1 MAIRLPK
8 PKKAQSLPPIEP
20 SFDNVHQVNE
30 MQADEIIATDA
41 STSFVTLTEM
51 HEGFNNRRFFDWHG
65 RVSHV
70 QFLAY
75 STFNA
80 LIALMLVA
88 LPFVM
93 IGGFQGMVNA
103 SSEQLPMSLLGASSV
118 GVAVLFYLQL
128 AVSKRRFNDLN
139 KTGWLALLMLVPGM
153 NILVYLYL
161 LAVKG
166 SEGANYY
173 GLPARPATQLK
184 TVLMVLIPLLV
195 ISLIGLLTQ
204 IVVPSY
210 HSYHSYHSYQSYQ
223 AMKNN
228 RDAQNNVIVTATN
241 PSQSAQALPAIASAV
256 AASTTQP
263 KNLRTKAVVIT
274 GEQLGN
280 GVASTPQPTAP
291 ANVNPTITTNQVSD
305 TLANTPSR
313 TNQMPEATIDTAS
326 PNTLNPDTPNPNSQ
340 NQGSNERAQTGSNP
354 TTNAPNSSQAS
365 SQGVVSYEDFV
376 KASEQQIFIDR
387 R

>member
-20 SFDNVHQVNE
+20 SFDNMHQVNE
-30 MQADEIIATDA
+30 MQADEIIETEAG
-41 STSFVTLTEM
+41 TSFVTLTEM

-65 RVSHV
+65 RVSRV

-88 LPFVM
+88 LLFVM

-139 KTGWLALLMLVPGM
+139 KTGWLALLMLVPGV
-153 NILVYLYL
+153 NVLVYLYL
-161 LAVKG
+161 LAVEG
-166 SEGANYY
+166 TAGANYY

-184 TVLMVLIPLLV
+184 TVLMILIPLLV
-195 ISLIGLLTQ
+195 MSLIGLLTQ

-210 HSYHSYHSYQSYQ
+210 QSYHSYQ
-223 AMKNN
+223 AMKNS

-241 PSQSAQALPAIASAV
+241 PSQSAQILPATASAV
-256 AASTTQP
+256 TASTAQP
-263 KNLRTKAVVIT
+263 ENLRTETVVIT

-291 ANVNPTITTNQVSD
+291 ANVNPAMTTNQVSTD

-313 TNQMPEATIDTAS
+313 TNQMPEAPTDAANS
-326 PNTLNPDTPNPNSQ
+326 NSSNPDTSNPNSP
-340 NQGSNERAQTGSNP
+340 NQGSNERAQTGSSNS
-354 TTNAPNSSQAS
+354 TTNAPN

>member
-20 SFDNVHQVNE
+20 SFDNVHQV
-30 MQADEIIATDA
+30 DEIIATEVG
-41 STSFVTLTEM
+41 TSFVTLTEM

-65 RVSHV
+65 RVSRV

-88 LPFVM
+88 LLFVM

-139 KTGWLALLMLVPGM
+139 KTGWLALLMLVPGV
-153 NILVYLYL
+153 NVLVYLYL
-161 LAVKG
+161 LAVEG
-166 SEGANYY
+166 TAGANYY

-195 ISLIGLLTQ
+195 MSLIGLLTQ
-204 IVVPSY
+204 VVVPSY
-210 HSYHSYHSYQSYQ
+210 HSYQ
-223 AMKNN
+223 AIRNS
-228 RDAQNNVIVTATN
+228 REAQNNVIVTATN
-241 PSQSAQALPAIASAV
+241 PIQSAQISPATASAV

-263 KNLRTKAVVIT
+263 ENLRTEAVVIT

-291 ANVNPTITTNQVSD
+291 ANVNPATTTNQVSD
-305 TLANTPSR
+305 TLANTP
-313 TNQMPEATIDTAS
+313 TDTAINS
-326 PNTLNPDTPNPNSQ
+326 NSSTNPNTQNPNS
-340 NQGSNERAQTGSNP
+340 SNSASDERAQTDSNP
-354 TTNAPNSSQAS
+354 TANAPN

>member
-20 SFDNVHQVNE
+20 SFDNVHQV
-30 MQADEIIATDA
+30 DEIIETEVG
-41 STSFVTLTEM
+41 TSFVTLTEI

-65 RVSHV
+65 RVSRV

-88 LPFVM
+88 LLFVM

-139 KTGWLALLMLVPGM
+139 KTGWLALLMLVPGL

-161 LAVKG
+161 LAVEG
-166 SEGANYY
+166 NAGANYY

-195 ISLIGLLTQ
+195 MSLIGLLTQ
-204 IVVPSY
+204 VVVPSY
-210 HSYHSYHSYQSYQ
+210 HSYQ
-223 AMKNN
+223 AIRNS
-228 RDAQNNVIVTATN
+228 REAQNNVIVTATN
-241 PSQSAQALPAIASAV
+241 PIQSAQISPATASAV

-263 KNLRTKAVVIT
+263 ENLRTEAVVIT

-291 ANVNPTITTNQVSD
+291 ANVNPATTTNQVSD
-305 TLANTPSR
+305 MLANTPSR
-313 TNQMPEATIDTAS
+313 TNQMPEAPTDAANS
-326 PNTLNPDTPNPNSQ
+326 NTS

-354 TTNAPNSSQAS
+354 TTNAMG

>member
-20 SFDNVHQVNE
+20 SFDNVHQV
-30 MQADEIIATDA
+30 DEIFATEVG
-41 STSFVTLTEM
+41 TSFVSLTEI

-65 RVSHV
+65 RVSRV

-88 LPFVM
+88 LLFVM

-139 KTGWLALLMLVPGM
+139 KTGWLALLMLVPGL

-161 LAVKG
+161 LAVEG
-166 SEGANYY
+166 NAGANYY

-195 ISLIGLLTQ
+195 MSLIGLLTQ
-204 IVVPSY
+204 VVVPSY
-210 HSYHSYHSYQSYQ
+210 HSYQ
-223 AMKNN
+223 AIRNS
-228 RDAQNNVIVTATN
+228 REAQNNVIVTATN
-241 PSQSAQALPAIASAV
+241 PIQSAQISPATASAV

-263 KNLRTKAVVIT
+263 ENLRTEAVVIT

-291 ANVNPTITTNQVSD
+291 ANVNPATTTNQVSD
-305 TLANTPSR
+305 MLANTPSR
-313 TNQMPEATIDTAS
+313 TNQMPEAPTDAANS
-326 PNTLNPDTPNPNSQ
+326 NTS

-354 TTNAPNSSQAS
+354 TTNAPNS

>member
-20 SFDNVHQVNE
+20 SFDNVHQV
-30 MQADEIIATDA
+30 DEIIETEVG
-41 STSFVTLTEM
+41 TSFVTLTEM

-65 RVSHV
+65 RVSRV

-88 LPFVM
+88 LLFVM

-103 SSEQLPMSLLGASSV
+103 SSEQLPMSLLGASSM
-118 GVAVLFYLQL
+118 GVAVLLYLQL

-139 KTGWLALLMLVPGM
+139 KTGWLALLMLVPGV

-161 LAVKG
+161 LAVEG
-166 SEGANYY
+166 TAGANYY

-195 ISLIGLLTQ
+195 MSLIGLLTQ
-204 IVVPSY
+204 VVVPSY
-210 HSYHSYHSYQSYQ
+210 HSYQ
-223 AMKNN
+223 AIRNS
-228 RDAQNNVIVTATN
+228 REAQNNVIVTATN
-241 PSQSAQALPAIASAV
+241 PIQSAQISPATASAV

-263 KNLRTKAVVIT
+263 ENLRTEAVVIT

-291 ANVNPTITTNQVSD
+291 ANVNPATTTNQVSD
-305 TLANTPSR
+305 MLANTPSR
-313 TNQMPEATIDTAS
+313 TNQMPEAPTDAANS
-326 PNTLNPDTPNPNSQ
+326 NTS

-354 TTNAPNSSQAS
+354 TTNAPNS

>member
-20 SFDNVHQVNE
+20 SFDNVHQV
-30 MQADEIIATDA
+30 DEIIATEA
-41 STSFVTLTEM
+41 GTSFVTLTEM

-65 RVSHV
+65 RVSRV

-75 STFNA
+75 STFNV

-88 LPFVM
+88 LLFVM

-103 SSEQLPMSLLGASSV
+103 SIEQLPMSLLGASSV

-139 KTGWLALLMLVPGM
+139 KTGWLALLMLVPGV
-153 NILVYLYL
+153 NVLVYLYL
-161 LAVKG
+161 LAIEG
-166 SEGANYY
+166 TAGANYY
-173 GLPARPATQLK
+173 GLPARPASQLK
-184 TVLMVLIPLLV
+184 TVLMLLIPLLV
-195 ISLIGLLTQ
+195 MSLIGLLTQ
-204 IVVPSY
+204 IVMP
-210 HSYHSYHSYQSYQ
+210 SYHSYQSYQ
-223 AMKNN
+223 GMKNN
-228 RDAQNNVIVTATN
+228 RDAQKNVIVTATN
-241 PSQSAQALPAIASAV
+241 PSQSAQTLPTTASAV

-263 KNLRTKAVVIT
+263 ENLRTKAVVIT

-280 GVASTPQPTAP
+280 GVASNPQPTAP
-291 ANVNPTITTNQVSD
+291 ANVNPAMTTNQVSTD

-313 TNQMPEATIDTAS
+313 TNQMPEAPIDTAN
-326 PNTLNPDTPNPNSQ
+326 PNTLNPNSLNPNNL

-354 TTNAPNSSQAS
+354 TTNAPN

>member
-20 SFDNVHQVNE
+20 SFDNVHQVDK
-30 MQADEIIATDA
+30 MQVDEIVEAEVG
-41 STSFVTLTEM
+41 TSFVTLTEL

-65 RVSHV
+65 RVSRM

-88 LPFVM
+88 LLFVM

-139 KTGWLALLMLVPGM
+139 ITGWLALLMLVPGV
-153 NILVYLYL
+153 NVLVYLYL
-161 LAVKG
+161 LAVEG
-166 SEGANYY
+166 TAGANYY

-195 ISLIGLLTQ
+195 MSLIGLLTQ
-204 IVVPSY
+204 VVVPSY
-210 HSYHSYHSYQSYQ
+210 QSYHSYQ

-228 RDAQNNVIVTATN
+228 RDTQNNVILTATN
-241 PSQSAQALPAIASAV
+241 PSQSAQTLPATASAV

-263 KNLRTKAVVIT
+263 ENLRTEAVIIT

-291 ANVNPTITTNQVSD
+291 ANVNPAMTTNQVSTD

-313 TNQMPEATIDTAS
+313 TNQMPEAPTATAN
-326 PNTLNPDTPNPNSQ
+326 PNTLNPNSSNPNNL
-340 NQGSNERAQTGSNP
+340 NQGSDERAQTGSSNS
-354 TTNAPNSSQAS
+354 TTNAPN

>member
-20 SFDNVHQVNE
+20 SFDNVHQV
-30 MQADEIIATDA
+30 DEIIETEAG
-41 STSFVTLTEM
+41 TSFVTLTEM

-65 RVSHV
+65 RVSRV

-88 LPFVM
+88 LLFVM

-139 KTGWLALLMLVPGM
+139 KTGWLALLMLVPGV
-153 NILVYLYL
+153 NVLVYLYL
-161 LAVKG
+161 LAVEG
-166 SEGANYY
+166 TAGANYY

-195 ISLIGLLTQ
+195 MSLIGLLTQ
-204 IVVPSY
+204 VVVPSY
-210 HSYHSYHSYQSYQ
+210 HSYQ
-223 AMKNN
+223 AIRNS
-228 RDAQNNVIVTATN
+228 REAQNNVIVTATN
-241 PSQSAQALPAIASAV
+241 PIQSAQISPATASAV

-263 KNLRTKAVVIT
+263 ENLRTEAVVIT

-291 ANVNPTITTNQVSD
+291 ANVNPATTTNQVSD
-305 TLANTPSR
+305 MLANTPSR
-313 TNQMPEATIDTAS
+313 TNQMPEAPTDAANS
-326 PNTLNPDTPNPNSQ
+326 NTS

-354 TTNAPNSSQAS
+354 TTNAPNS

>member
-20 SFDNVHQVNE
+20 SFDNVHQVDKIVE
-30 MQADEIIATDA
+30 TEAG
-41 STSFVTLTEM
+41 TSFVTLTEI

-65 RVSHV
+65 RVSRV

-80 LIALMLVA
+80 LIALMLFA
-88 LPFVM
+88 LLFVM

-103 SSEQLPMSLLGASSV
+103 SGEQLPMSLLGASSV

-139 KTGWLALLMLVPGM
+139 KTGWLALLMLVPGV
-153 NILVYLYL
+153 NVLVYLYL
-161 LAVKG
+161 LAVEG
-166 SEGANYY
+166 TAGANYY

-184 TVLMVLIPLLV
+184 TVLMILIPLLV
-195 ISLIGLLTQ
+195 MSLIGLLTQ
-204 IVVPSY
+204 VVVPSY
-210 HSYHSYHSYQSYQ
+210 HSYQ
-223 AMKNN
+223 AIKNN
-228 RDAQNNVIVTATN
+228 RDTQKNVIVTATN
-241 PSQSAQALPAIASAV
+241 PIQSVQVLPATASAI

-263 KNLRTKAVVIT
+263 ENLRTEAVIIT

-280 GVASTPQPTAP
+280 GVASTPQPPAP
-291 ANVNPTITTNQVSD
+291 ANVNPAITTSQVSD
-305 TLANTPSR
+305 TLANTPSV
-313 TNQMPEATIDTAS
+313 TNQTPEAPTAAANYNS
-326 PNTLNPDTPNPNSQ
+326 PNPNSPNPNFT

-354 TTNAPNSSQAS
+354 TTNAPN

>member
-20 SFDNVHQVNE
+20 SFDNVHQV
-30 MQADEIIATDA
+30 DEIIATEVG
-41 STSFVTLTEM
+41 TSFVTLTEM

-65 RVSHV
+65 RVSRV

-88 LPFVM
+88 LLFVM

-139 KTGWLALLMLVPGM
+139 KTGWLALLMLVPGV
-153 NILVYLYL
+153 NVLVYLYL
-161 LAVKG
+161 LAVEG
-166 SEGANYY
+166 TAGANYY

-195 ISLIGLLTQ
+195 MSLIGLLTQ
-204 IVVPSY
+204 VVVPSY
-210 HSYHSYHSYQSYQ
+210 HSYQ
-223 AMKNN
+223 AIRNS
-228 RDAQNNVIVTATN
+228 REAQNNVIVTATN
-241 PSQSAQALPAIASAV
+241 PIQSAQISPATASAV

-263 KNLRTKAVVIT
+263 ENLRTEAVVIT

-280 GVASTPQPTAP
+280 GVASTPQPSAP
-291 ANVNPTITTNQVSD
+291 ANVNPATTTNQVSD
-305 TLANTPSR
+305 MLANTPSR
-313 TNQMPEATIDTAS
+313 TNQMPEAPTDAANS
-326 PNTLNPDTPNPNSQ
+326 NTS

-354 TTNAPNSSQAS
+354 TANATN

>member
-20 SFDNVHQVNE
+20 SFDNVHQV
-30 MQADEIIATDA
+30 DEIIETEA
-41 STSFVTLTEM
+41 STSFVTLTEI

-65 RVSHV
+65 RVSRV

-88 LPFVM
+88 LLFVM

-139 KTGWLALLMLVPGM
+139 KTGWLALLMLVPGV

-161 LAVKG
+161 LAIEG
-166 SEGANYY
+166 TAGANYY
-173 GLPARPATQLK
+173 GLPARPASQLK
-184 TVLMVLIPLLV
+184 TVLMLLIPLLV
-195 ISLIGLLTQ
+195 MSLIGLLTQ
-204 IVVPSY
+204 VVVPSY
-210 HSYHSYHSYQSYQ
+210 QSYHSYQVIRNS
-223 AMKNN
+223 
-228 RDAQNNVIVTATN
+228 RDTQNNVIVTAAK
-241 PSQSAQALPAIASAV
+241 PSQSSQALPATASAV

-263 KNLRTKAVVIT
+263 ENLRTEAVIIT

-280 GVASTPQPTAP
+280 GVSSTPQPTAP
-291 ANVNPTITTNQVSD
+291 ANVNPAMTTNQVSTD

-313 TNQMPEATIDTAS
+313 TNQMPEAPIDTAN
-326 PNTLNPDTPNPNSQ
+326 PNTLNPNSSNPNNL
-340 NQGSNERAQTGSNP
+340 NQGSNERAQTGGNP
-354 TTNAPNSSQAS
+354 TTNAPN

>member
-20 SFDNVHQVNE
+20 SFDNMHQVNE
-30 MQADEIIATDA
+30 MQADEIIETEAG
-41 STSFVTLTEM
+41 TSFVTLTEM

-65 RVSHV
+65 RVSRV

-88 LPFVM
+88 LLFVM

-139 KTGWLALLMLVPGM
+139 KTGWLALLMLVPGV
-153 NILVYLYL
+153 NVLVYLYL
-161 LAVKG
+161 LAVEG
-166 SEGANYY
+166 TVGANYY

-184 TVLMVLIPLLV
+184 TVLMILIPLLV
-195 ISLIGLLTQ
+195 MSLIGLLTQ

-210 HSYHSYHSYQSYQ
+210 HSYQ
-223 AMKNN
+223 AMKNS

-241 PSQSAQALPAIASAV
+241 PSQSAQILPATASAV
-256 AASTTQP
+256 TASTAQP
-263 KNLRTKAVVIT
+263 ENLRTETVVIT

-291 ANVNPTITTNQVSD
+291 ANVNPATTTNQVSD
-305 TLANTPSR
+305 MLANTPSR
-313 TNQMPEATIDTAS
+313 TNQMPEAPTDTAIN
-326 PNTLNPDTPNPNSQ
+326 PNTLNLNPNS
-340 NQGSNERAQTGSNP
+340 SNPNIPNSASDERAQTGSNP
-354 TTNAPNSSQAS
+354 TTNATN

>member
-8 PKKAQSLPPIEP
+8 PKKAQSLPAIEP
-20 SFDNVHQVNE
+20 SFDNVHQVDE
-30 MQADEIIATDA
+30 MQVDEIIETEVG
-41 STSFVTLTEM
+41 TSFVTLTEM

-65 RVSHV
+65 RVSRV

-88 LPFVM
+88 LLFVM
-93 IGGFQGMVNA
+93 IGGFQGMANA
-103 SSEQLPMSLLGASSV
+103 SSEQLPMSMLGASSV
-118 GVAVLFYLQL
+118 GVVVLFYLQL

-139 KTGWLALLMLVPGM
+139 KTGWLALLMLVPGV
-153 NILVYLYL
+153 NVLVYLYL

-184 TVLMVLIPLLV
+184 TLLMVLIPLLV

-204 IVVPSY
+204 VVVPSY
-210 HSYHSYHSYQSYQ
+210 QSYQSYQ
-223 AMKNN
+223 AMKNS
-228 RDAQNNVIVTATN
+228 RDAQNNVIVKATN
-241 PSQSAQALPAIASAV
+241 PGQSAQTLPATASAV
-256 AASTTQP
+256 AASSTQP
-263 KNLRTKAVVIT
+263 ENLRTEAVVIT

-291 ANVNPTITTNQVSD
+291 ANVNPATTTNQVSD

-313 TNQMPEATIDTAS
+313 TNQMPEVPTDTAN
-326 PNTLNPDTPNPNSQ
+326 PNSPNPNSSNPNNL
-340 NQGSNERAQTGSNP
+340 NQGLNERAQTGSNP
-354 TTNAPNSSQAS
+354 TTNAPN

>member
-20 SFDNVHQVNE
+20 SFDNMHQVNE
-30 MQADEIIATDA
+30 MQADEIIETEAG
-41 STSFVTLTEM
+41 TSFVTLTEM

-65 RVSHV
+65 RVSRV

-88 LPFVM
+88 LLFVM

-139 KTGWLALLMLVPGM
+139 KTGWLALLMLVPGV

-161 LAVKG
+161 LAIEG
-166 SEGANYY
+166 TAGANYY
-173 GLPARPATQLK
+173 GLPARPASQLK
-184 TVLMVLIPLLV
+184 TVLMLLIPLLV
-195 ISLIGLLTQ
+195 MSLIGLLTQ
-204 IVVPSY
+204 IVMPSY
-210 HSYHSYHSYQSYQ
+210 QSYHSYQ

-228 RDAQNNVIVTATN
+228 RDAQNNVIVTTTN
-241 PSQSAQALPAIASAV
+241 PSQSAQILPATASAV
-256 AASTTQP
+256 AASTAQP
-263 KNLRTKAVVIT
+263 ENLRTEAVVIT

-280 GVASTPQPTAP
+280 GVASTPQPPAP
-291 ANVNPTITTNQVSD
+291 ANVNPAITTNQVSD
-305 TLANTPSR
+305 TLANPPSV
-313 TNQMPEATIDTAS
+313 TNQTPEASTDAA
-326 PNTLNPDTPNPNSQ
+326 NPSNQNPNSSNPNNP
-340 NQGSNERAQTGSNP
+340 NQGSNERAQTDSNP
-354 TTNAPNSSQAS
+354 TTNVPN

>member
-8 PKKAQSLPPIEP
+8 PKKAQSLPPIAP
-20 SFDNVHQVNE
+20 SFNNVHQVDE
-30 MQADEIIATDA
+30 MQPDEIIATEA
-41 STSFVTLTEM
+41 GTSFVTLTEI

-65 RVSHV
+65 RVSRV

-88 LPFVM
+88 LLFVM

-139 KTGWLALLMLVPGM
+139 KTGWLALLMLVPGV
-153 NILVYLYL
+153 NVLVYLYL
-161 LAVKG
+161 LAVEG
-166 SEGANYY
+166 TVGANYY

-195 ISLIGLLTQ
+195 MSLIGLLTQ

-210 HSYHSYHSYQSYQ
+210 QSYHSYQ
-223 AMKNN
+223 AMKNS

-241 PSQSAQALPAIASAV
+241 PSQSAQILPATASAV
-256 AASTTQP
+256 TASTAQP
-263 KNLRTKAVVIT
+263 ENLRTETVVIT

-280 GVASTPQPTAP
+280 GVASNPQPTAP

-305 TLANTPSR
+305 TLANTPSVP
-313 TNQMPEATIDTAS
+313 NQTPANS
-326 PNTLNPDTPNPNSQ
+326 NSSNPDTSNPNSP
-340 NQGSNERAQTGSNP
+340 NQGSNERAQTGSKP
-354 TTNAPNSSQAS
+354 TTNAMG
-365 SQGVVSYEDFV
+365 SQGAVSYEDFV

>member
-20 SFDNVHQVNE
+20 SFDNMHQVDE
-30 MQADEIIATDA
+30 MQADEIIATEA
-41 STSFVTLTEM
+41 STSFVTLTEI

-65 RVSHV
+65 RVSRV

-88 LPFVM
+88 LLFVM

-139 KTGWLALLMLVPGM
+139 KTGWLALLMLVPGV

-161 LAVKG
+161 LAVEG
-166 SEGANYY
+166 TAGANYY

-204 IVVPSY
+204 VVVP
-210 HSYHSYHSYQSYQ
+210 SYHSYQSYQ
-223 AMKNN
+223 AMKNSS
-228 RDAQNNVIVTATN
+228 DAQNNVILTATN
-241 PSQSAQALPAIASAV
+241 PSQSAQALPATASAV
-256 AASTTQP
+256 AASTAQP
-263 KNLRTKAVVIT
+263 ENLRTEAVVIT

-280 GVASTPQPTAP
+280 GVASTPQPSMP
-291 ANVNPTITTNQVSD
+291 ANVNPATTTNQVSD
-305 TLANTPSR
+305 TLANTPIR
-313 TNQMPEATIDTAS
+313 TNQMPEVPTDAANYNS
-326 PNTLNPDTPNPNSQ
+326 PNPN
-340 NQGSNERAQTGSNP
+340 NLTQGSNERAQTGSNP
-354 TTNAPNSSQAS
+354 TTNAPNS
-365 SQGVVSYEDFV
+365 QGVVSYEDFV
-376 KASEQQIFIDR
+376 KTSEQQIFIDR

>member
-20 SFDNVHQVNE
+20 SFNNVHQV
-30 MQADEIIATDA
+30 DEIIETEAG
-41 STSFVTLTEM
+41 TSFVTLTEI

-65 RVSHV
+65 RVSRV

-88 LPFVM
+88 FLFVM

-118 GVAVLFYLQL
+118 GVVVLFYLQL

-139 KTGWLALLMLVPGM
+139 KTGWLALLMLVPGV
-153 NILVYLYL
+153 NVLVYLYL
-161 LAVKG
+161 LAVEG
-166 SEGANYY
+166 TAGANYY

-195 ISLIGLLTQ
+195 MSLIGLLTQ
-204 IVVPSY
+204 VVVPSY
-210 HSYHSYHSYQSYQ
+210 HSYQSYQSYQ

-228 RDAQNNVIVTATN
+228 KDTQNNVIVTATN
-241 PSQSAQALPAIASAV
+241 PSQSAQALPATASAV

-263 KNLRTKAVVIT
+263 ENLRTEAVVIT

-280 GVASTPQPTAP
+280 GVASTSQPTAP
-291 ANVNPTITTNQVSD
+291 ANVNPAITTSQVSD

-313 TNQMPEATIDTAS
+313 TNQMPEAPIDTAN
-326 PNTLNPDTPNPNSQ
+326 PNTLNPNSLNPNNL

-354 TTNAPNSSQAS
+354 TTNAPN

>member
-20 SFDNVHQVNE
+20 SFDNVHQV
-30 MQADEIIATDA
+30 DEIIATEAD
-41 STSFVTLTEM
+41 TSFVTLTEI

-65 RVSHV
+65 RVSRV
-70 QFLAY
+70 QFLVY

-88 LPFVM
+88 LLFVM

-118 GVAVLFYLQL
+118 GVAVLLYLQL

-139 KTGWLALLMLVPGM
+139 KTGWLALLMLVPGV

-161 LAVKG
+161 LAVEG
-166 SEGANYY
+166 TAGANYY

-210 HSYHSYHSYQSYQ
+210 QSYQSYQ

-228 RDAQNNVIVTATN
+228 KDAQNNVIVTATN
-241 PSQSAQALPAIASAV
+241 PSQSAQILPATASAV
-256 AASTTQP
+256 AASSTQP
-263 KNLRTKAVVIT
+263 ENLRTEAVVIT

-291 ANVNPTITTNQVSD
+291 ANVNPATTTNQVSD
-305 TLANTPSR
+305 MLANTPSR
-313 TNQMPEATIDTAS
+313 TNQMPEAPTDTAIN
-326 PNTLNPDTPNPNSQ
+326 PNTLNLNPNS
-340 NQGSNERAQTGSNP
+340 SNPNIPNSASDERAQTGSNP
-354 TTNAPNSSQAS
+354 TANATN

>member
-8 PKKAQSLPPIEP
+8 PKKAQSLPPIAP
-20 SFDNVHQVNE
+20 SFNNVHQV
-30 MQADEIIATDA
+30 DEINATEAD
-41 STSFVTLTEM
+41 TSFVTLTQI

-65 RVSHV
+65 RVSRV

-88 LPFVM
+88 LLFVM

-139 KTGWLALLMLVPGM
+139 KTGWLALLMLVPGV
-153 NILVYLYL
+153 NVLVYLYL

-184 TVLMVLIPLLV
+184 TVLMLLIPLLV
-195 ISLIGLLTQ
+195 MSLIGLLTQ
-204 IVVPSY
+204 VVVPSY
-210 HSYHSYHSYQSYQ
+210 HSYQ
-223 AMKNN
+223 AIRNSK
-228 RDAQNNVIVTATN
+228 DAQNNVIVTATK
-241 PSQSAQALPAIASAV
+241 PSQSAQTLPATASAV

-263 KNLRTKAVVIT
+263 ENLRTEAVVIT

-291 ANVNPTITTNQVSD
+291 ANVNPATTTNQVSD
-305 TLANTPSR
+305 MLANTPSR
-313 TNQMPEATIDTAS
+313 TNQMPDAPTDAAN
-326 PNTLNPDTPNPNSQ
+326 PNTPNPNSSNPNNL
-340 NQGSNERAQTGSNP
+340 NQGSNERAQTGSNS
-354 TTNAPNSSQAS
+354 TTNAPN

>member
-8 PKKAQSLPPIEP
+8 PKKAQSLPPIEL
-20 SFDNVHQVNE
+20 SFDNLHQVDD
-30 MQADEIIATDA
+30 MQADEIIATEA
-41 STSFVTLTEM
+41 GTSFVTLTEM
-51 HEGFNNRRFFDWHG
+51 HAGFNNRRFFDWHG
-65 RVSHV
+65 RVSRV

-88 LPFVM
+88 LLFVM
-93 IGGFQGMVNA
+93 IGGFQGMANA

-139 KTGWLALLMLVPGM
+139 KTGRLALLMLVPGV

-161 LAVKG
+161 LAV
-166 SEGANYY
+166 EGTAGGNFY

-184 TVLMVLIPLLV
+184 TVLMVLIPILV
-195 ISLIGLLTQ
+195 MSLIGLLTQ
-204 IVVPSY
+204 VVVPSY
-210 HSYHSYHSYQSYQ
+210 QSYQSYQ
-223 AMKNN
+223 AIRNS
-228 RDAQNNVIVTATN
+228 RDAQNNVIVTTTN
-241 PSQSAQALPAIASAV
+241 PSQSSQTLPATASAV
-256 AASTTQP
+256 AASTTP
-263 KNLRTKAVVIT
+263 PENLRTEAVVIT

-280 GVASTPQPTAP
+280 GVASTPQPPAP
-291 ANVNPTITTNQVSD
+291 ANVNPATTTNQVSD
-305 TLANTPSR
+305 TLSYTPSR
-313 TNQMPEATIDTAS
+313 TNQMPEAPTDAANYNS
-326 PNTLNPDTPNPNSQ
+326 PNPNTQ
-340 NQGSNERAQTGSNP
+340 NLNTPNQGSNERTQTSNNP
-354 TTNAPNSSQAS
+354 TTNATNSP
-365 SQGVVSYEDFV
+365 GVVSYEDFV

>member
-20 SFDNVHQVNE
+20 SFDNMHQVDE
-30 MQADEIIATDA
+30 MQPDEIIATEA
-41 STSFVTLTEM
+41 GTSFVTLTEI

-65 RVSHV
+65 RVSRV

-88 LPFVM
+88 LLFVM
-93 IGGFQGMVNA
+93 IGGFQGIVNA

-139 KTGWLALLMLVPGM
+139 KTGWLALLMLVPGV

-161 LAVKG
+161 LAIEG
-166 SEGANYY
+166 TAGANYY
-173 GLPARPATQLK
+173 GLPARPASQLK

-195 ISLIGLLTQ
+195 MSLIGLLTQ
-204 IVVPSY
+204 VVVP
-210 HSYHSYHSYQSYQ
+210 SYQSYQ
-223 AMKNN
+223 AIRNSS
-228 RDAQNNVIVTATN
+228 DAQNNVILTATN
-241 PSQSAQALPAIASAV
+241 PSQSAQTLPATASAV

-263 KNLRTKAVVIT
+263 ENLRTEAVVIT

-280 GVASTPQPTAP
+280 GVASTPQPTVP
-291 ANVNPTITTNQVSD
+291 ANVNPAMTTNQVSTD

-313 TNQMPEATIDTAS
+313 TNQMPEAPIDTAN
-326 PNTLNPDTPNPNSQ
+326 PNTLNPNSLNPNNL

-354 TTNAPNSSQAS
+354 TTNAMG

>member
-20 SFDNVHQVNE
+20 SFDNVHQV
-30 MQADEIIATDA
+30 DEIIETEVG
-41 STSFVTLTEM
+41 TSFVTLTEI

-65 RVSHV
+65 RVSRV

-88 LPFVM
+88 LLFVM

-103 SSEQLPMSLLGASSV
+103 TSSEQLPMSLLGASSV

-139 KTGWLALLMLVPGM
+139 KTGWLALLMLVPGV
-153 NILVYLYL
+153 NVLVYLYL
-161 LAVKG
+161 LAVEG
-166 SEGANYY
+166 NAGANYY

-195 ISLIGLLTQ
+195 MSLIGLLTQ
-204 IVVPSY
+204 VVVPSY
-210 HSYHSYHSYQSYQ
+210 HSYQ
-223 AMKNN
+223 AIRNS
-228 RDAQNNVIVTATN
+228 REAQNNVIVTATN
-241 PSQSAQALPAIASAV
+241 PIQSAQISPATASAV

-263 KNLRTKAVVIT
+263 ENLRTEAVVIT

-291 ANVNPTITTNQVSD
+291 ANVNPATTTNQVSD
-305 TLANTPSR
+305 MLANTPSR
-313 TNQMPEATIDTAS
+313 TNQMPEAPTDAANS
-326 PNTLNPDTPNPNSQ
+326 NTS

-354 TTNAPNSSQAS
+354 TTNAPNS

>member
-20 SFDNVHQVNE
+20 SFDNVHQV
-30 MQADEIIATDA
+30 DEIIETEAG
-41 STSFVTLTEM
+41 TSFVTLTEL
-51 HEGFNNRRFFDWHG
+51 HEGFNDRRFFDWHG
-65 RVSHV
+65 RVSRV

-88 LPFVM
+88 LLFVM

-139 KTGWLALLMLVPGM
+139 KTGWLALLMLVPGV

-161 LAVKG
+161 LAIEG
-166 SEGANYY
+166 TAGANYY

-195 ISLIGLLTQ
+195 MSLIGLLTQ
-204 IVVPSY
+204 VVVPSYQSY
-210 HSYHSYHSYQSYQ
+210 HSYHSYQ

-228 RDAQNNVIVTATN
+228 RDTQKNVIVTATN
-241 PSQSAQALPAIASAV
+241 PSQSAQILPATASTF
-256 AASTTQP
+256 AASTAQP
-263 KNLRTKAVVIT
+263 ENLRTEAVIIT

-280 GVASTPQPTAP
+280 GVASTPQPPAP

-313 TNQMPEATIDTAS
+313 TNQMPEAPTDAANS
-326 PNTLNPDTPNPNSQ
+326 NSSNPDTSNPNSP
-340 NQGSNERAQTGSNP
+340 NQGSNERAQTGSKP
-354 TTNAPNSSQAS
+354 TTNAMG
-365 SQGVVSYEDFV
+365 SQGAVSYEDFV

>member
-20 SFDNVHQVNE
+20 SFDNMHQVNE
-30 MQADEIIATDA
+30 MQADEIIETEAG
-41 STSFVTLTEM
+41 TSFVTLTEL

-65 RVSHV
+65 RVSRV

-88 LPFVM
+88 LLFVM

-139 KTGWLALLMLVPGM
+139 ITGWLALLMLVPGV
-153 NILVYLYL
+153 NVLVYLYL
-161 LAVKG
+161 LAVEG
-166 SEGANYY
+166 TAGANYY

-195 ISLIGLLTQ
+195 MSLIGLLTQ
-204 IVVPSY
+204 VVVPSYQSY
-210 HSYHSYHSYQSYQ
+210 HSYHSYQ

-228 RDAQNNVIVTATN
+228 RDTQKNVIVTATN
-241 PSQSAQALPAIASAV
+241 PSQSAQILPATASTF
-256 AASTTQP
+256 AASTAQP
-263 KNLRTKAVVIT
+263 ENLRTEAVIIT

-280 GVASTPQPTAP
+280 GVASTPQPPAP

-305 TLANTPSR
+305 TLANTPSVP
-313 TNQMPEATIDTAS
+313 NQTPANYNS
-326 PNTLNPDTPNPNSQ
+326 PNPNSP
-340 NQGSNERAQTGSNP
+340 NQGSNERAQTGSKP
-354 TTNAPNSSQAS
+354 TTNAMG
-365 SQGVVSYEDFV
+365 SQGAVSYEDFV

>member
-20 SFDNVHQVNE
+20 SFNNVHQV
-30 MQADEIIATDA
+30 DEIIETEVG
-41 STSFVTLTEM
+41 TSFVTLTDI

-65 RVSHV
+65 RVSRV

-88 LPFVM
+88 LLFVM

-139 KTGWLALLMLVPGM
+139 KTGWLALLMLVPGV

-161 LAVKG
+161 LAVEG
-166 SEGANYY
+166 TAGANYY

-195 ISLIGLLTQ
+195 MSLIGLLTQ
-204 IVVPSY
+204 VVVPNY
-210 HSYHSYHSYQSYQ
+210 ESYHSYQ
-223 AMKNN
+223 AIRNN

-241 PSQSAQALPAIASAV
+241 PSQSAQTLPATAAAV

-263 KNLRTKAVVIT
+263 ENLRTEAVVIT

-291 ANVNPTITTNQVSD
+291 AKVNPATTTNQVSD

-313 TNQMPEATIDTAS
+313 NNQMPEATIDAAN
-326 PNTLNPDTPNPNSQ
+326 PNTLNPNSSNPNNPNSNSP
-340 NQGSNERAQTGSNP
+340 NQGLNERAQTGSNP
-354 TTNAPNSSQAS
+354 TTNAPN

>member
-20 SFDNVHQVNE
+20 SFDNVHQV
-30 MQADEIIATDA
+30 DEIIATEA
-41 STSFVTLTEM
+41 GTSFVTLTEI

-65 RVSHV
+65 RVSRV

-88 LPFVM
+88 LLFVM

-118 GVAVLFYLQL
+118 GVVVLFYLQL
-128 AVSKRRFNDLN
+128 AISKRRFNDLN
-139 KTGWLALLMLVPGM
+139 KTGWLALLMLVPGV

-184 TVLMVLIPLLV
+184 TVLMVVIPLLV
-195 ISLIGLLTQ
+195 MSLIGLLTQ
-204 IVVPSY
+204 VVVPSY
-210 HSYHSYHSYQSYQ
+210 QSYHSYQAIRNS
-223 AMKNN
+223 K
-228 RDAQNNVIVTATN
+228 DAQNNVIVRATK
-241 PSQSAQALPAIASAV
+241 PSQSVQTLPATASAV

-263 KNLRTKAVVIT
+263 ENLRTEAVVIT

-291 ANVNPTITTNQVSD
+291 ANVNPATTTNQVSD

-313 TNQMPEATIDTAS
+313 TNQMPELPTDAANTNS
-326 PNTLNPDTPNPNSQ
+326 PNSNSSNPNTPNSA
-340 NQGSNERAQTGSNP
+340 SDERAQTSSNP
-354 TTNAPNSSQAS
+354 TTNATTNN
-365 SQGVVSYEDFV
+365 QGVVSYEDFI

>member
-8 PKKAQSLPPIEP
+8 PKKAQSLPPIDP
-20 SFDNVHQVNE
+20 SFDNVHQV
-30 MQADEIIATDA
+30 DEIIATEA
-41 STSFVTLTEM
+41 GTSFVTLTEL

-65 RVSHV
+65 RVSRV

-88 LPFVM
+88 LLFVM

-103 SSEQLPMSLLGASSV
+103 SSEQLPISLLGANSV
-118 GVAVLFYLQL
+118 GMAVLCYLQL

-139 KTGWLALLMLVPGM
+139 KTGWLALLMLVPGV

-173 GLPARPATQLK
+173 GLPARPASQLK

-195 ISLIGLLTQ
+195 MSLIGLLTQ
-204 IVVPSY
+204 VVVPSY
-210 HSYHSYHSYQSYQ
+210 QSYHSYQV
-223 AMKNN
+223 MKNN
-228 RDAQNNVIVTATN
+228 RDTQNNVILTATN
-241 PSQSAQALPAIASAV
+241 PSQSAQILPATASAV

-263 KNLRTKAVVIT
+263 ENLRTEAVIIT

-291 ANVNPTITTNQVSD
+291 ANVNPAITTNQVSD
-305 TLANTPSR
+305 TLANTPSVP
-313 TNQMPEATIDTAS
+313 NQTPANYNS
-326 PNTLNPDTPNPNSQ
+326 PNPDTPNPNSP
-340 NQGSNERAQTGSNP
+340 NQGSNERAQTSSKP
-354 TTNAPNSSQAS
+354 TTNAMG

>member
-8 PKKAQSLPPIEP
+8 PKKAQSLTAIEP
-20 SFDNVHQVNE
+20 SFDNVRQV
-30 MQADEIIATDA
+30 DEIIATEVG
-41 STSFVTLTEM
+41 TSFVTLTEI
-51 HEGFNNRRFFDWHG
+51 HEGFNNRRFFDWRG
-65 RVSHV
+65 RVSRV

-88 LPFVM
+88 LLFVM
-93 IGGFQGMVNA
+93 IGGFQGMRNA

-118 GVAVLFYLQL
+118 GLAVLFYLQL

-139 KTGWLALLMLVPGM
+139 KTGWLALLMLVPGV

-161 LAVKG
+161 LAVEG
-166 SEGANYY
+166 TAGANYY

-195 ISLIGLLTQ
+195 ISFIGLLTQ
-204 IVVPSY
+204 VVVPSY
-210 HSYHSYHSYQSYQ
+210 HSYQ
-223 AMKNN
+223 AIRNS

-241 PSQSAQALPAIASAV
+241 PSQSSQTLPATASAV
-256 AASTTQP
+256 AASTAQP
-263 KNLRTKAVVIT
+263 ENLRTEAVVIT

-291 ANVNPTITTNQVSD
+291 ANVNPATTTNQVSD
-305 TLANTPSR
+305 TLANTPNR
-313 TNQMPEATIDTAS
+313 TNQMPEAPTDTAI
-326 PNTLNPDTPNPNSQ
+326 NPNS
-340 NQGSNERAQTGSNP
+340 SNPNTPNSASDERAQTASNP
-354 TTNAPNSSQAS
+354 TTNVTN

>member
-20 SFDNVHQVNE
+20 SFDNMHQVDE
-30 MQADEIIATDA
+30 MQPDEIIATEA
-41 STSFVTLTEM
+41 GTSFVTLTEI

-65 RVSHV
+65 RVSRV

-80 LIALMLVA
+80 LIALMLIA
-88 LPFVM
+88 SLFVM

-139 KTGWLALLMLVPGM
+139 KTGWLALLMLVPGV

-161 LAVKG
+161 LAIEG
-166 SEGANYY
+166 TAGANYY
-173 GLPARPATQLK
+173 GLPARPASQLK
-184 TVLMVLIPLLV
+184 TVLMLLIPLLV
-195 ISLIGLLTQ
+195 MSLIGLLTQ
-204 IVVPSY
+204 IVMPSY
-210 HSYHSYHSYQSYQ
+210 HSYQV
-223 AMKNN
+223 MKNSS
-228 RDAQNNVIVTATN
+228 DAQNNVIVTATN
-241 PSQSAQALPAIASAV
+241 PSQSAQALPATASAV

-263 KNLRTKAVVIT
+263 ENLRTEAVVIT

-280 GVASTPQPTAP
+280 GVASNPQPTAP
-291 ANVNPTITTNQVSD
+291 ANVNPTITINQVSD
-305 TLANTPSR
+305 TLANTSSR
-313 TNQMPEATIDTAS
+313 TNQMPEAPTNAAS
-326 PNTLNPDTPNPNSQ
+326 PNTLNPNSSNSNSPNSNNL

-354 TTNAPNSSQAS
+354 TTNAPN

>member
-20 SFDNVHQVNE
+20 SFDNMHQVNE
-30 MQADEIIATDA
+30 MQADEIIETEAG
-41 STSFVTLTEM
+41 TSFVTLTEM

-65 RVSHV
+65 RVSRV

-88 LPFVM
+88 LLFVM
-93 IGGFQGMVNA
+93 IGGFQGIVNA

-139 KTGWLALLMLVPGM
+139 KTGWLALLMLVPGV

-161 LAVKG
+161 LAIEG
-166 SEGANYY
+166 TAGANYY
-173 GLPARPATQLK
+173 GLPARPASQLK
-184 TVLMVLIPLLV
+184 TVLMLLIPLLV
-195 ISLIGLLTQ
+195 MSLIGLLTQ
-204 IVVPSY
+204 IVMPSY
-210 HSYHSYHSYQSYQ
+210 HSYQV
-223 AMKNN
+223 MKNN

-241 PSQSAQALPAIASAV
+241 PSQSAQALPATASAV

-263 KNLRTKAVVIT
+263 ENLRTEAVVIT

-280 GVASTPQPTAP
+280 GVASTPQPTVP
-291 ANVNPTITTNQVSD
+291 ANVNPAMTTNQVSTD

-313 TNQMPEATIDTAS
+313 TNQMPEAPIDTAN
-326 PNTLNPDTPNPNSQ
+326 PNTLNPNSLNPNNL

-354 TTNAPNSSQAS
+354 TTNAPN

>member
-20 SFDNVHQVNE
+20 SFDNMHQVNE
-30 MQADEIIATDA
+30 MQADEIIETEAG
-41 STSFVTLTEM
+41 TSFVTLTEI

-65 RVSHV
+65 RVSRV

-88 LPFVM
+88 LLFVM
-93 IGGFQGMVNA
+93 IGGFQGIVNA

-139 KTGWLALLMLVPGM
+139 KTGWLALLMLVPGV

-161 LAVKG
+161 LAIEG
-166 SEGANYY
+166 TAGANYY
-173 GLPARPATQLK
+173 GLPARPASQLK
-184 TVLMVLIPLLV
+184 TVLMLLIPLLV
-195 ISLIGLLTQ
+195 MSLIGLLTQ
-204 IVVPSY
+204 IVMPSY
-210 HSYHSYHSYQSYQ
+210 QSYHSYQ

-241 PSQSAQALPAIASAV
+241 PSQSAQTLPATASAV
-256 AASTTQP
+256 TASTAQP
-263 KNLRTKAVVIT
+263 ENLRTETVVIT

-280 GVASTPQPTAP
+280 GVASTPQPTVP
-291 ANVNPTITTNQVSD
+291 ANVNPAMTTNQVSTD

-313 TNQMPEATIDTAS
+313 TNQMPEAPIDTAN
-326 PNTLNPDTPNPNSQ
+326 PNTLNPNSLNPNNL

-354 TTNAPNSSQAS
+354 TTNAPN

>member
-20 SFDNVHQVNE
+20 SFDNMHQVDE
-30 MQADEIIATDA
+30 MQPDEIIATEA
-41 STSFVTLTEM
+41 GTSFVTLTEI

-65 RVSHV
+65 RVSRV

-80 LIALMLVA
+80 LIALMLIA
-88 LPFVM
+88 SLFVM

-139 KTGWLALLMLVPGM
+139 KTGWLALLMLVPGV
-153 NILVYLYL
+153 NVLVYLYL
-161 LAVKG
+161 LAV
-166 SEGANYY
+166 EGTADANYY

-184 TVLMVLIPLLV
+184 TVLMILIPLLV
-195 ISLIGLLTQ
+195 MSLIGLLTQ

-210 HSYHSYHSYQSYQ
+210 QSYHSYQ
-223 AMKNN
+223 AMKNS

-241 PSQSAQALPAIASAV
+241 PSQSAQILPATASAV
-256 AASTTQP
+256 AASTAQP
-263 KNLRTKAVVIT
+263 ENLRTETVVIT

-280 GVASTPQPTAP
+280 GVASNPQPTAP
-291 ANVNPTITTNQVSD
+291 ANVNPATTTNQVSD

-313 TNQMPEATIDTAS
+313 TNQMPDAPTDAAN
-326 PNTLNPDTPNPNSQ
+326 PNTLNPNSSNPNNL
-340 NQGSNERAQTGSNP
+340 NQGSNERAQTGSNS
-354 TTNAPNSSQAS
+354 TTNAPN

>member
-20 SFDNVHQVNE
+20 SFDNMHQVNE
-30 MQADEIIATDA
+30 MQADEIIETEAG
-41 STSFVTLTEM
+41 TSFVTLTEI

-65 RVSHV
+65 RVSRM

-88 LPFVM
+88 LLFVM

-103 SSEQLPMSLLGASSV
+103 SSEHLPMSLLGASSV

-139 KTGWLALLMLVPGM
+139 KTGWLALLMLVPGV
-153 NILVYLYL
+153 NVLVYLYL
-161 LAVKG
+161 LAVEG
-166 SEGANYY
+166 TGGANYY

-184 TVLMVLIPLLV
+184 TVLMVLIPFLV
-195 ISLIGLLTQ
+195 MSLIGLLTQ
-204 IVVPSY
+204 VVVPSY
-210 HSYHSYHSYQSYQ
+210 HSYQV
-223 AMKNN
+223 MRNN
-228 RDAQNNVIVTATN
+228 REAQNNVIVTTTN
-241 PSQSAQALPAIASAV
+241 HSQSAQALPATASAV

-263 KNLRTKAVVIT
+263 ENLRTEAVVIT

-280 GVASTPQPTAP
+280 GVASIPQSTAP
-291 ANVNPTITTNQVSD
+291 ANVNPATTTNQVSD
-305 TLANTPSR
+305 TLANTPSM
-313 TNQMPEATIDTAS
+313 TNQMPEASTDAANS
-326 PNTLNPDTPNPNSQ
+326 NSSNPDTPNPNNL
-340 NQGSNERAQTGSNP
+340 NQGSNERAQTNSNP
-354 TTNAPNSSQAS
+354 TTNAPN

>member
-30 MQADEIIATDA
+30 MQVDEIIATEA
-41 STSFVTLTEM
+41 GRSFVTLTEM
-51 HEGFNNRRFFDWHG
+51 QEGFNNRRFFDWHG
-65 RVSHV
+65 RVSRV

-88 LPFVM
+88 LLFVT

-139 KTGWLALLMLVPGM
+139 KTGWLALLMLVPGV

-161 LAVKG
+161 LAVEGTAG
-166 SEGANYY
+166 SNYY

-204 IVVPSY
+204 IVLPSY
-210 HSYHSYHSYQSYQ
+210 HSYQ
-223 AMKNN
+223 AIRNS

-241 PSQSAQALPAIASAV
+241 PSQSAQTLPATASAV

-263 KNLRTKAVVIT
+263 ENLRTEAVVIT

-280 GVASTPQPTAP
+280 GVSSTPQPTAL
-291 ANVNPTITTNQVSD
+291 ANVNPATTTNQVSTD

-313 TNQMPEATIDTAS
+313 TNQMPDAPTDTANPS
-326 PNTLNPDTPNPNSQ
+326 TLNPNGSNPNNL
-340 NQGSNERAQTGSNP
+340 NQGSDERAQTGSNS
-354 TTNAPNSSQAS
+354 TTDAPS

>member
-8 PKKAQSLPPIEP
+8 PKKAQSLPTIEP
-20 SFDNVHQVNE
+20 SFDNVHQVDK
-30 MQADEIIATDA
+30 MQVDEIIEIEAG
-41 STSFVTLTEM
+41 TSFVTLTEI

-65 RVSHV
+65 RVSRV

-88 LPFVM
+88 LLFVM

-139 KTGWLALLMLVPGM
+139 KTGWLALLMLVPGV

-161 LAVKG
+161 LAVEG
-166 SEGANYY
+166 TAGANYY

-204 IVVPSY
+204 VVVPSY
-210 HSYHSYHSYQSYQ
+210 HSYQV
-223 AMKNN
+223 MKNN

-241 PSQSAQALPAIASAV
+241 PSQSAQILPATASAV
-256 AASTTQP
+256 AASTAQP
-263 KNLRTKAVVIT
+263 ENLRTEAVVIT

-291 ANVNPTITTNQVSD
+291 ANVNPATTTNQVSD
-305 TLANTPSR
+305 TLANTPNR
-313 TNQMPEATIDTAS
+313 TNQMPEAPTDAANYNS
-326 PNTLNPDTPNPNSQ
+326 PNPDTPNSNSP
-340 NQGSNERAQTGSNP
+340 NQGLNERAQTGSNP
-354 TTNAPNSSQAS
+354 TTNATN

>member
-20 SFDNVHQVNE
+20 SFDNVHQV
-30 MQADEIIATDA
+30 DEIIETEAD
-41 STSFVTLTEM
+41 TSFVTLTEI

-65 RVSHV
+65 RVSRV

-88 LPFVM
+88 LLFVM
-93 IGGFQGMVNA
+93 IGGFQGMANA

-139 KTGWLALLMLVPGM
+139 KTGWLALLMLVPGV

-161 LAVKG
+161 LAVEG
-166 SEGANYY
+166 TAGANYY

-204 IVVPSY
+204 VVVP
-210 HSYHSYHSYQSYQ
+210 SYHSYQSYQ

-228 RDAQNNVIVTATN
+228 KDAQNNVIVTATN
-241 PSQSAQALPAIASAV
+241 PIQSAQTLPAAASAV

-263 KNLRTKAVVIT
+263 ENLRTEAVVIT

-280 GVASTPQPTAP
+280 GVASTSQPTAP
-291 ANVNPTITTNQVSD
+291 ANVNPAITTNQVSD
-305 TLANTPSR
+305 TLANTPTDAANS
-313 TNQMPEATIDTAS
+313 NS
-326 PNTLNPDTPNPNSQ
+326 SNPNTLNPDTPNPNTPNSA
-340 NQGSNERAQTGSNP
+340 SDERAQTGSNP
-354 TTNAPNSSQAS
+354 TTNATN

>member
-20 SFDNVHQVNE
+20 SFDNVHQV
-30 MQADEIIATDA
+30 DEIIETEVG
-41 STSFVTLTEM
+41 TSFVTLTEI

-65 RVSHV
+65 RVSRV

-88 LPFVM
+88 LLFVM

-118 GVAVLFYLQL
+118 GVAVLLYLQL

-139 KTGWLALLMLVPGM
+139 KTGWLALLMLVPGV
-153 NILVYLYL
+153 NVLVYLYL
-161 LAVKG
+161 LAVEG
-166 SEGANYY
+166 TAGANYY

-195 ISLIGLLTQ
+195 MSLIGLLTQ
-204 IVVPSY
+204 VVVPSY
-210 HSYHSYHSYQSYQ
+210 HSYQ
-223 AMKNN
+223 AIRNS
-228 RDAQNNVIVTATN
+228 REAQNNVIVTATN
-241 PSQSAQALPAIASAV
+241 PIQSAQISPATASAV

-263 KNLRTKAVVIT
+263 ENLRTEAVVIT

-291 ANVNPTITTNQVSD
+291 ANVNPATTTNQVSD
-305 TLANTPSR
+305 MLANTPSR
-313 TNQMPEATIDTAS
+313 TNQMPEAPTDAANS
-326 PNTLNPDTPNPNSQ
+326 NTS

-354 TTNAPNSSQAS
+354 TTNAPNS